1 MLKMCVLTW
10 ESCTTKRNQRNRN
23 NGIMVLLE
31 VLRKTM
37 RHKDATIFHYVHC
50 VPLSIF
56 NVLTVI
62 FSVKVTGENEKR

>member
-10 ESCTTKRNQRNRN
+10 ESCTTKCNQRNRN